1 MQDFTV
7 VFMAPTYMNTDQTRV
22 IMAYACNIHNSS
34 EHFLDIFLL
43 I

>member
-22 IMAYACNIHNSS
+22 IMAYACP
-34 EHFLDIFLL
+34 LL
-43 I
+43 T